1 LETDYDLIWLSKDQE
16 PPEKEKKMINAQKMM
31 LTVFWSPNGFTISK
45 VLPQDQKFNSEYF
58 INEILQP
65 IYKELSSVA
74 EELGKTITLHFDNA
88 RAHTSRK
95 VQEYMNSHNMK
106 RAVQPPYSP
115 DIAPSDFYLFGYLKD
130 CLKGSKFDTPEELK
144 FAIDHLLLSISHE
157 ELFKVFLKWEE
168 KLHMVIESN
177 GDYLKE

>member
-1 LETDYDLIWLSKDQE
+1 
-16 PPEKEKKMINAQKMM
+16 MINAKKMM
-31 LTVFWSPNGFTISK
+31 LTVFWSPMGFLISK
-45 VLPQDQKFNSEYF
+45 VLPQDQKFNSDYF

-65 IYKELSSVA
+65 IYEELSSVA

-88 RAHTSRK
+88 RVHTSRK

-130 CLKGSKFDTPEELK
+130 CLKGSKFDTPDELK
-144 FAIDHLLLSISHE
+144 FAIDQLLLSIPQD
-157 ELFKVFLKWEE
+157 ELNRVFLKWEE
-168 KLHMVIESN
+168 KLRMVTDSK